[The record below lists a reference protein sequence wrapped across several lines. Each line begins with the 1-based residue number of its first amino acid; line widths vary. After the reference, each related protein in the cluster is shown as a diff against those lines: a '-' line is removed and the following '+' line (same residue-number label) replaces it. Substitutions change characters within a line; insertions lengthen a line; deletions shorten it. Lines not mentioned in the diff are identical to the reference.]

1 MTTKIAEKKSKA
13 GQPPK
18 YRTEEAL
25 RDKIEEYFDLCRQSK
40 DLPEK
45 AGLCLYL
52 GITRETLSQYR
63 NHKYPDA
70 VKSADLYIESCWVRR
85 LNHQAAVGAIF
96 YLKNAFKEEY
106 KDKQDS
112 DVSQLPIINVI
123 NFNDYNPAQLR
134 SPIKTVPVESVT
146 ESGPVQIANYSS

>member
-1 MTTKIAEKKSKA
+1 MTEKTNKA

-25 RDKIEEYFDLCRQSK
+25 RDKIEEYFNLCRQSR

-70 VKSADLYIESCWVRR
+70 VKSADLYIESCWVKR
-85 LNHQAAVGAIF
+85 LSQAAPVGAIF

-106 KDKQDS
+106 KDKQEIDHGGELKISGVVIEVRKWNEIPKSATSMRFS
-112 DVSQLPIINVI
+112 DLA
-123 NFNDYNPAQLR
+123 F
-134 SPIKTVPVESVT
+134 
-146 ESGPVQIANYSS
+146 G